1 MSHPEDTSNNRKI
14 SNSNNSS
21 KEILASSEECRKQ
34 VTFKEETVSLP
45 KIKVFHEYTINAD
58 RPNCMDVNSNSLLLS
73 NVTYRNKVQDA
84 ETRKIIEF
92 MSVIY
97 HLRCIFL
104 NINQIY
110 KNCIFKQ
117 SFAVLIIVI

>member
-84 ETRKIIEF
+84 ETRKIIAD
-92 MSVIY
+92 VIY
-97 HLRCIFL
+97 CIFL